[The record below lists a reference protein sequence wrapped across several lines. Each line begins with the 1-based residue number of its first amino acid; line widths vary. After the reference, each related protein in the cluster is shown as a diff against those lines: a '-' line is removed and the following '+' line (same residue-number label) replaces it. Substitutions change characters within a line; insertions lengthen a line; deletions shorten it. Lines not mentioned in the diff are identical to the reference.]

1 MKRER
6 KNLIKNLTKKREA
19 IKRLLERHLC
29 TEVHREPGSVAFPME
44 KQRII
49 TSHNGK
55 TAKRTIG
62 KTGKESGQVDAKVH
76 EG

>member
-1 MKRER
+1 MREKKER
-6 KNLIKNLTKKREA
+6 NENLTKKREA

-29 TEVHREPGSVAFPME
+29 TEVHQEPGSVAFPME
-44 KQRII
+44 KHRTI

-62 KTGKESGQVDAKVH
+62 KTGKESSRVEAKVH

>member
-19 IKRLLERHLC
+19 IKRLLERHHC
-29 TEVHREPGSVAFPME
+29 TEVHQEPGSVAFPME
-44 KQRII
+44 KQRTI

-62 KTGKESGQVDAKVH
+62 KTGKESGRVDAKVH

>member
-1 MKRER
+1 MREK
-6 KNLIKNLTKKREA
+6 KNLMKNLSKKREA

-44 KQRII
+44 KHRTI

-76 EG
+76 G

>member
-29 TEVHREPGSVAFPME
+29 TEVHQEPGSVAFPME
-44 KQRII
+44 KQRTI

>member
-1 MKRER
+1 MREK
-6 KNLIKNLTKKREA
+6 KNLMKNLSKKREA
-19 IKRLLERHLC
+19 IKRLLERYLC

-44 KQRII
+44 KHRTI

-62 KTGKESGQVDAKVH
+62 KTGKESGRVDAKVH
-76 EG
+76 G

>member
-1 MKRER
+1 MRQK
-6 KNLIKNLTKKREA
+6 KNLMKKLTKKREA

-44 KQRII
+44 KHRTI

-62 KTGKESGQVDAKVH
+62 KTGKESGRVDAKVH
-76 EG
+76 G